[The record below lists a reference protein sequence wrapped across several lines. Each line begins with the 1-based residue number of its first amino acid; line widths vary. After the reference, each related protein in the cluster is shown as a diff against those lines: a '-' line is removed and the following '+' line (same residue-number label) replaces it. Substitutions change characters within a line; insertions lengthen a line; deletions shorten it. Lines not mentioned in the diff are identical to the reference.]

1 MFSQLWHVGRS
12 SHVSMTNGA
21 APVAPSIDP
30 QYWLASTASIATP
43 NGWQKP
49 SPQRT
54 IAKPRGKERTTMR
67 DDLKP
72 GNKFPDIALP
82 NHDKE
87 TVTLSSLVRGFP
99 TVLVFS
105 RGYF

>member
-1 MFSQLWHVGRS
+1 
-12 SHVSMTNGA
+12 
-21 APVAPSIDP
+21 
-30 QYWLASTASIATP
+30 
-43 NGWQKP
+43 
-49 SPQRT
+49 
-54 IAKPRGKERTTMR
+54 MR

-99 TVLVFS
+99 TVLVCERCMVS
-105 RGYF
+105 PHSI

>member
-1 MFSQLWHVGRS
+1 MPGQSEPDFHITVRGELRG
-12 SHVSMTNGA
+12 G
-21 APVAPSIDP
+21 
-30 QYWLASTASIATP
+30 
-43 NGWQKP
+43 KP
-49 SPQRT
+49 DHE
-54 IAKPRGKERTTMR
+54 ARGQIVDSCLIEGEKTTMR

-72 GNKFPDIALP
+72 GNTFPDIELP

>member
-1 MFSQLWHVGRS
+1 
-12 SHVSMTNGA
+12 
-21 APVAPSIDP
+21 
-30 QYWLASTASIATP
+30 
-43 NGWQKP
+43 
-49 SPQRT
+49 
-54 IAKPRGKERTTMR
+54 MR
-67 DDLKP
+67 DDLTP
-72 GNKFPDIALP
+72 GNTFPDIELP

>member
-1 MFSQLWHVGRS
+1 VRWGSF
-12 SHVSMTNGA
+12 
-21 APVAPSIDP
+21 APSEREQTWSPVRGVNLND
-30 QYWLASTASIATP
+30 LAVENDSCL
-43 NGWQKP
+43 
-49 SPQRT
+49 R
-54 IAKPRGKERTTMR
+54 REKERAAMR